1 MRYIARRFLSFILRI
16 IKKLFL
22 IYNNNISLKP
32 IKIQHNHS
40 MDIYEL
46 YCNEERINCY
56 NEFKKYFKTSTFI
69 KSSEI
74 KKYAI
79 KKSIKN
85 NSDVKLLCLEFG
97 VWKGDS
103 INLLSKYTNKIYG
116 FDSFEGLKDDWHG
129 FSGIAEESFNLNKK
143 LPKVN
148 KNVELIPG
156 WIEETLDKFLDENK
170 FKIKFINIDVDTYKT
185 SKYIL
190 ERINPLL
197 VENAIIIFDELYNY
211 PGWDVGEYKALKEV
225 FSENEYKF
233 LAFSRDGLESVI
245 QIIKS

>member
-1 MRYIARRFLSFILRI
+1 MRNLVKKFFGFFLKI
-16 IKKLFL
+16 IKKIFL

-32 IKIQHNHS
+32 IKINHNHS

-56 NEFKKYFKTSTFI
+56 KEFKKYFKTSTFL

-85 NSDVKLLCLEFG
+85 NNNDEHLCLEFG
-97 VWKGDS
+97 VWKGSS
-103 INLLSKYTNKIYG
+103 INLLSNYTNKIYG
-116 FDSFEGLKDDWHG
+116 FDSFEGLKDDCHG
-129 FSGIAEESFNLNKK
+129 FSGIAEESFSLKKK

-156 WIEETLDKFLDENK
+156 WIEETLDKFLEKNK
-170 FKIKFINIDVDTYKT
+170 FKIKFVNIDVDTYKT
-185 SKYIL
+185 SKFIL
-190 ERINPLL
+190 EKIKPLL
-197 VENAIIIFDELYNY
+197 AKDAIIIFDELYNY

-225 FSENEYKF
+225 FNDDEYKF
-233 LAFSRDGLESVI
+233 LAFSSDGLEVVI